1 MAEVIGAFMEYEI
14 GMVGLGV
21 MGQNLVMNMAD
32 HGFTVAGYDRDVAKV
47 DSLSALSPAS
57 QVLGTKSVTEFVS
70 SLHRPRKVMLL
81 VPAGPPV
88 DAVIET
94 LRPFLEKG
102 DLIIDAGNSYYKDT
116 DIRAETL
123 QQSGISFFG
132 MGVSGGEEGA
142 RLGPSLMPGG
152 PKEDY
157 ERLRPLFEAIA
168 AKVDT
173 SPCVA
178 YLGPNSAGHF
188 VKMVHNGIEYG
199 LLQVIAETYDLMKRG
214 LGFDVDQLRDTF
226 LSWNIGELEG
236 YLLGITGK
244 IFGTVDPKTGKRLID
259 VIQDVAK
266 QNGTGMWTSQCAMEL
281 RVPTPT
287 ITLAVGMRNMSII
300 EEQRKAASIL
310 LHRPIHRFGGDTP
323 LLLEQLRAALY
334 TATIITYAEGM
345 AVLAAASEK
354 LAYHFNLETIASIW
368 REGCIIRSTFLE
380 EIRRAYTENAN
391 LQNLLLDPKIG
402 KIILANEE
410 ALRSIVCASARVG
423 IPAPG
428 FMTALSYLDA
438 YRSASLPA
446 NLIQAQ
452 RDYFGAHTYE
462 RIDAKGTFHTNWE
475 QGYPC

>member
-1 MAEVIGAFMEYEI
+1 MEYDI

-21 MGQNLVMNMAD
+21 MGQNLAMNMAD
-32 HGFTVAGYDRDVAKV
+32 HGFSVVGYDRDVAKV
-47 DSLSALSPAS
+47 ESLSAPDSK
-57 QVLGTKSVTEFVS
+57 VLGAKSIQEFIS
-70 SLHRPRKVMLL
+70 SLRRPRKVMLL
-81 VPAGPPV
+81 VPAGHPV

-94 LRPFLEKG
+94 LLPLLEKG

-116 DIRAETL
+116 DIRTETL
-123 QQSGISFFG
+123 QKQSISFFG

-152 PKEDY
+152 PKEEY

-168 AKVDT
+168 AKIDT
-173 SPCVA
+173 EPCVA

-188 VKMVHNGIEYG
+188 AKMVHNGIEYG
-199 LLQVIAETYDLMKRG
+199 LLQVISETYDLMKRG
-214 LGFDVDQLRDTF
+214 LGLNIDQIRDTF
-226 LSWNIGELEG
+226 LSWNTGELEV

-244 IFGTVDPKTGKRLID
+244 IFGTVDPQTGKRLID
-259 VIQDVAK
+259 VIVDVAK

-281 RVPTPT
+281 KVPTPT

-300 EEQRKAASIL
+300 EDQRKKANVL
-310 LHRPIHRFGGDTP
+310 LHRSIHRFGGDTT

-334 TATIITYAEGM
+334 MATLITYAEGM
-345 AVLAAASEK
+345 ALLSVASEK
-354 LAYHFNLETIASIW
+354 LAYHFSLEAIASIW
-368 REGCIIRSTFLE
+368 RGGCIIRSALLE
-380 EIRRAYTENAN
+380 EIRRAYIEKPKLPN
-391 LQNLLLDPKIG
+391 LFLDQKIAT
-402 KIILANEE
+402 IVLANEE

-423 IPAPG
+423 IPVPG
-428 FMTALSYLDA
+428 FMTALSYLDG
-438 YRSASLPA
+438 YRSAWLPA

-475 QGYPC
+475 L

>member
-1 MAEVIGAFMEYEI
+1 
-14 GMVGLGV
+14 MVGLGV

-32 HGFTVAGYDRDVAKV
+32 HGFSVAGYDRDSAKV
-47 DSLSALSPAS
+47 ESLSALAPAS
-57 QVLGTKSVTEFVS
+57 KVLGVQSVQEFVS
-70 SLHRPRKVMLL
+70 SLKRPRKIMLL
-81 VPAGPPV
+81 VPAGHPV

-94 LRPFLEKG
+94 LLPLLEKG

-116 DIRAETL
+116 DIRTGTL
-123 QQSGISFFG
+123 QKQGISFFG

-152 PKEDY
+152 PKEEY
-157 ERLRPLFEAIA
+157 ERLRPLFEAIS

-173 SPCVA
+173 EPCVA

-214 LGFDVDQLRDTF
+214 LGLDIDQIRDTF
-226 LSWNIGELEG
+226 LSWNTGELEG

-259 VIQDVAK
+259 VIVDVAK

-281 RVPTPT
+281 KVPTPT

-300 EEQRKAASIL
+300 EDQRKKANVL
-310 LHRPIHRFGGDTP
+310 LHRPIHRFGGDTA

-334 TATIITYAEGM
+334 MATLITYSEGM
-345 AVLAAASEK
+345 ALLSVASEK
-354 LAYHFNLETIASIW
+354 LAYHFSLEAIASIW
-368 REGCIIRSTFLE
+368 RGGCIIRSALLE
-380 EIRRAYTENAN
+380 EIRRAYIENPKLPN
-391 LQNLLLDPKIG
+391 LFLDQKIAT
-402 KIILANEE
+402 IVLANEE

-423 IPAPG
+423 IPVPG
-428 FMTALSYLDA
+428 FMTALSYLDG
-438 YRSASLPA
+438 YRSAWLPA

-475 QGYPC
+475 L